1 MDFNVTTDKYKQEAY
16 DLIKSIY
23 KFIPFYNQI
32 KGTYL
37 GVQFILNTM
46 GLCVSITELWSDK
59 TNINNFSTDA
69 VYYREDEINAV
80 RKFIQD
86 IGEDGKKLTDI
97 VLDTA
102 YLNNL
107 YLTSKFD
114 VDIHQAKNIKLADFY
129 GMADTIVDT
138 IMQIRP
144 VTRCLRKLYYF
155 FTINTDLHFCY
166 NYNGDGVQIEDNN
179 KPDDKY
185 GLKIRTFHYIWDV
198 TNRNSEHLIDYDS
211 NTQLLNYIK
220 LPYLSLAAK
229 YRQRFTDD
237 GVPIQPPAYTN
248 DLPNTFKNT
257 YFNLY
262 KLGNKLKASGR
273 MTFRFKLYIRKKTEY
288 NFKFNP
294 EYPEYYQYVLLIDPG
309 DGVVIESYDQGIIIK
324 FNGYVK
330 RLLSATIKNDSIDNY
345 DIYLATTFS
354 MVLGTD
360 YVYQNVF
367 FDDEP
372 INWDMD
378 RLLKRCPGYIFE
390 SSSKADP
397 WFIKFENAP
406 DDENEPV
413 ILYEKDFFNK

>member
-59 TNINNFSTDA
+59 TNINNFSTDT

-155 FTINTDLHFCY
+155 FTINTDLHFRY
-166 NYNGDGVQIEDNN
+166 NYNGDGVHVNEEQ
-179 KPDDKY
+179 PDDKY

-198 TNRNSEHLIDYDS
+198 TNRNGGHLIDYDS

-220 LPYLSLAAK
+220 LPYMSLAAK
-229 YRQRFTDD
+229 CHDPQDSI
-237 GVPIQPPAYTN
+237 PEKTN
-248 DLPNTFKNT
+248 EFNNTFKNT

-262 KLGNKLKASGR
+262 KLGNKLKVSGQI
-273 MTFRFKLYIRKKTEY
+273 TFRFRLYVRKKTNY
-288 NFKFNP
+288 DFNDMP
-294 EYPEYYQYVLLIDPG
+294 SQFILLISPG
-309 DGVVIESYDQGIIIK
+309 DGVIIESYDQGIIIK

-330 RLLSATIKNDSIDNY
+330 RLLASAGIGSDNIDDY
-345 DIYLATTFS
+345 DIYLATVVS

-360 YVYQNVF
+360 YVYQP
-367 FDDEP
+367 DED

-378 RLLKRCPGYIFE
+378 ILLNRYPGLITE
-390 SSSKADP
+390 DSTKVEP
-397 WFIKFENAP
+397 VFIKAEGSN
-406 DDENEPV
+406 D
-413 ILYEKDFFNK
+413 ILLYEADYFNV

>member
-97 VLDTA
+97 ALDTA

-155 FTINTDLHFCY
+155 FTINTDLHFRY

-179 KPDDKY
+179 QPDDKY

-198 TNRNSEHLIDYDS
+198 TNRNGEHLIDYDS

-229 YRQRFTDD
+229 YHQ
-237 GVPIQPPAYTN
+237 QPDNDPPEYTN

-262 KLGNKLKASGR
+262 KLGNKLKVSGQI
-273 MTFRFKLYIRKKTEY
+273 TFRFRLYVRKKTNY
-288 NFKFNP
+288 DFNDMP
-294 EYPEYYQYVLLIDPG
+294 SQFILLISPG

-330 RLLSATIKNDSIDNY
+330 RLLSTAIQNDNINDY
-345 DIYLATTFS
+345 DIYLATVVS

-360 YVYQNVF
+360 YVYQTEE
-367 FDDEP
+367 D

-378 RLLKRCPGYIFE
+378 RLLNRYPGLITEDSTKVEPF
-390 SSSKADP
+390 
-397 WFIKFENAP
+397 FIEAEGS
-406 DDENEPV
+406 DD
-413 ILYEKDFFNK
+413 ILLYETDYFNV

>member
-59 TNINNFSTDA
+59 TNINNFSTDT

-155 FTINTDLHFCY
+155 FTINTDLHFRY
-166 NYNGDGVQIEDNN
+166 NYNGDGVHVNEDQ
-179 KPDDKY
+179 PDDKY

-198 TNRNSEHLIDYDS
+198 TNRNGGHLIDYDS

-220 LPYLSLAAK
+220 LPYMSLAAK
-229 YRQRFTDD
+229 CHDPQDSI
-237 GVPIQPPAYTN
+237 PEKTN
-248 DLPNTFKNT
+248 EFNNTFKNT

-262 KLGNKLKASGR
+262 KLGNKLKVSGQI
-273 MTFRFKLYIRKKTEY
+273 TFRFRLYVRKKTNY
-288 NFKFNP
+288 DFNDMP
-294 EYPEYYQYVLLIDPG
+294 SQFILLISPG
-309 DGVVIESYDQGIIIK
+309 DGVVIESYNQGIIIK

-330 RLLSATIKNDSIDNY
+330 RLLASAGIGSDNIDDY
-345 DIYLATTFS
+345 DIYLATAVS

-360 YVYQNVF
+360 YVYQP
-367 FDDEP
+367 DED

-378 RLLKRCPGYIFE
+378 ILLNRYPGLITE
-390 SSSKADP
+390 DSTKVEP
-397 WFIKFENAP
+397 VFIKAEGSN
-406 DDENEPV
+406 D
-413 ILYEKDFFNK
+413 ILLYEADYFNV

>member
-59 TNINNFSTDA
+59 TNINNFSTDT

-155 FTINTDLHFCY
+155 FTINTNLHFRY

-179 KPDDKY
+179 QPDDKY

-198 TNRNSEHLIDYDS
+198 TNRNGNHLIDYDS

-220 LPYLSLAAK
+220 LPYMSLAAK
-229 YRQRFTDD
+229 CHDPQDSI
-237 GVPIQPPAYTN
+237 PEKTN
-248 DLPNTFKNT
+248 EFNNTFKNT

-262 KLGNKLKASGR
+262 KLGNKLKVSGQI
-273 MTFRFKLYIRKKTEY
+273 TFRFRLYVRKKTNY
-288 NFKFNP
+288 DFNDMP
-294 EYPEYYQYVLLIDPG
+294 SQFILLISPG
-309 DGVVIESYDQGIIIK
+309 DGVIIESYDQGIIIK

-330 RLLSATIKNDSIDNY
+330 RLLASAGIGSDNIDDY
-345 DIYLATTFS
+345 DIYLATVVS

-360 YVYQNVF
+360 YVYQP
-367 FDDEP
+367 DED

-378 RLLKRCPGYIFE
+378 ILLNRYPGLITE
-390 SSSKADP
+390 DSTKVEP
-397 WFIKFENAP
+397 VFIKAEGSN
-406 DDENEPV
+406 D
-413 ILYEKDFFNK
+413 ILLYETDYFNV

>member
-59 TNINNFSTDA
+59 TNINNFSTDT

-155 FTINTDLHFCY
+155 FTINTNLHFRY
-166 NYNGDGVQIEDNN
+166 NYNGDGVHVNEEQ
-179 KPDDKY
+179 PDDKY

-198 TNRNSEHLIDYDS
+198 TNRNGNHLIDYDS

-220 LPYLSLAAK
+220 LPYMSLAAK
-229 YRQRFTDD
+229 CHDPQDSM
-237 GVPIQPPAYTN
+237 PEKTN
-248 DLPNTFKNT
+248 EFDNTFKNT

-262 KLGNKLKASGR
+262 KLGNKLKVSGQI
-273 MTFRFKLYIRKKTEY
+273 TFRFRLYVRKKTNY
-288 NFKFNP
+288 DFNDMP
-294 EYPEYYQYVLLIDPG
+294 SQFILLISPG

-330 RLLSATIKNDSIDNY
+330 RLLASAGIGSDNIDDY
-345 DIYLATTFS
+345 DIYLATVVS
-354 MVLGTD
+354 IVLGTD
-360 YVYQNVF
+360 YVYQTEE
-367 FDDEP
+367 D

-378 RLLKRCPGYIFE
+378 RLLNRFPGFIFE
-390 SSSKADP
+390 KSNKKDP
-397 WFIKFENAP
+397 IFIKFEDAIDNIPTA
-406 DDENEPV
+406 
-413 ILYEKDFFNK
+413 LYEKNEFNV

>member
-59 TNINNFSTDA
+59 TNINNFSTDT

-155 FTINTDLHFCY
+155 FTINTNLHFRY
-166 NYNGDGVQIEDNN
+166 NYNGDGVHVNEEQ
-179 KPDDKY
+179 PDDKY

-198 TNRNSEHLIDYDS
+198 TNRNGNHLIDYDS

-220 LPYLSLAAK
+220 LPYMSLAAK
-229 YRQRFTDD
+229 CHDPQDSM
-237 GVPIQPPAYTN
+237 PEKTN
-248 DLPNTFKNT
+248 EFDNTFKNT

-262 KLGNKLKASGR
+262 KLGNKLKVSGQI
-273 MTFRFKLYIRKKTEY
+273 TFRFRLYVRKKTNY
-288 NFKFNP
+288 DFNDMP
-294 EYPEYYQYVLLIDPG
+294 SQFILLISPG

-330 RLLSATIKNDSIDNY
+330 RLLASAGIGSDNIDDY
-345 DIYLATTFS
+345 DIYLATVVS

-360 YVYQNVF
+360 YVYQTEE
-367 FDDEP
+367 D

-378 RLLKRCPGYIFE
+378 RLLNRFPGFIFE
-390 SSSKADP
+390 KSNKKDP
-397 WFIKFENAP
+397 IFIKFEDAIDNIPTA
-406 DDENEPV
+406 
-413 ILYEKDFFNK
+413 LYEKNEFNV

>member
-179 KPDDKY
+179 QPDDKY

-198 TNRNSEHLIDYDS
+198 TNRNGEHLIDYDS

-229 YRQRFTDD
+229 YRPRFTD
-237 GVPIQPPAYTN
+237 GGEPILPPEYTN

-309 DGVVIESYDQGIIIK
+309 DGVVIESYDQGIIIS

-330 RLLSATIKNDSIDNY
+330 RLLSSAGIGSDNINDY

-360 YVYQNVF
+360 YVYQIMYLDN
-367 FDDEP
+367 EP

-378 RLLKRCPGYIFE
+378 RLLNRYPGLITE
-390 SSSKADP
+390 DSTKVEPD
-397 WFIKFENAP
+397 FIEAEGSN
-406 DDENEPV
+406 D
-413 ILYEKDFFNK
+413 ILLYETDYFNV

>member
-59 TNINNFSTDA
+59 TNINNFSTDT

-155 FTINTDLHFCY
+155 FTINTDLHFRY
-166 NYNGDGVQIEDNN
+166 NYNGDGVHVNEEQ
-179 KPDDKY
+179 PDDKY

-198 TNRNSEHLIDYDS
+198 TNRNGGHLIDYDS

-220 LPYLSLAAK
+220 LPYMSLAAK
-229 YRQRFTDD
+229 CHDPQDSI
-237 GVPIQPPAYTN
+237 PEKTN
-248 DLPNTFKNT
+248 EFNNTFKNT

-262 KLGNKLKASGR
+262 KLGNKLKVSGQI
-273 MTFRFKLYIRKKTEY
+273 TFRFRLYVRKKTNY
-288 NFKFNP
+288 DFNDMP
-294 EYPEYYQYVLLIDPG
+294 SQFILLISPG

-330 RLLSATIKNDSIDNY
+330 RLLSSAGIGSDNIDDY
-345 DIYLATTFS
+345 DIYLATVVS

-360 YVYQNVF
+360 YVYQTEE
-367 FDDEP
+367 D

-378 RLLKRCPGYIFE
+378 RLLNRYPGLIAE
-390 SSSKADP
+390 DSTKV
-397 WFIKFENAP
+397 
-406 DDENEPV
+406 EPV
-413 ILYEKDFFNK
+413 FIEAEGSNDILLYETDYFNV

>member
-59 TNINNFSTDA
+59 TNINNFSADT

-114 VDIHQAKNIKLADFY
+114 IDIHQAKNIKLADFY
-129 GMADTIVDT
+129 GMAGTIVDT

-155 FTINTDLHFCY
+155 FTINTDLHFRY

-179 KPDDKY
+179 QPDDKY

-198 TNRNSEHLIDYDS
+198 TNRNGDHLIDYDS

-220 LPYLSLAAK
+220 LPYMSLAAK
-229 YRQRFTDD
+229 CHDPQDSI
-237 GVPIQPPAYTN
+237 PEYTN
-248 DLPNTFKNT
+248 EFKNTFKNT

-288 NFKFNP
+288 NFKFDP
-294 EYPEYYQYVLLIDPG
+294 EYPEYYQYILLLAPG

-330 RLLSATIKNDSIDNY
+330 RLLSSAGIGSDNIDDY

-360 YVYQNVF
+360 YVYQIVD
-367 FDDEP
+367 FDKEP

-378 RLLKRCPGYIFE
+378 RLLNRYPGLITE
-390 SSSKADP
+390 VSTNVEPD
-397 WFIKFENAP
+397 FIEAEGSH
-406 DDENEPV
+406 D
-413 ILYEKDFFNK
+413 ILLYETDYFNV

>member
-59 TNINNFSTDA
+59 TNINNFSTDT

-97 VLDTA
+97 ALDTA

-155 FTINTDLHFCY
+155 FTINTDLHFRY
-166 NYNGDGVQIEDNN
+166 NYNGDGVHVNEEQ
-179 KPDDKY
+179 PDDKY

-198 TNRNSEHLIDYDS
+198 TNRNGGHLIDYDS
-211 NTQLLNYIK
+211 NTKLLNYIK
-220 LPYLSLAAK
+220 LPYMSLAAK
-229 YRQRFTDD
+229 CHDPLDPQD
-237 GVPIQPPAYTN
+237 PMPEKTN
-248 DLPNTFKNT
+248 DFKNTFKNT

-262 KLGNKLKASGR
+262 KLGNKLKVSGQI
-273 MTFRFKLYIRKKTEY
+273 TFRFRLYVRKKTNY
-288 NFKFNP
+288 DFNDMP
-294 EYPEYYQYVLLIDPG
+294 SQYILLISPG
-309 DGVVIESYDQGIIIK
+309 DGVVIESYEQGIIIK

-330 RLLSATIKNDSIDNY
+330 RLLSTAIQNDNINDY
-345 DIYLATTFS
+345 DIYLATVVS

-360 YVYQNVF
+360 YVYQTEE
-367 FDDEP
+367 D

-378 RLLKRCPGYIFE
+378 RLLNRYPGLITEDSTKVQPF
-390 SSSKADP
+390 
-397 WFIKFENAP
+397 FIKAEGSE
-406 DDENEPV
+406 D
-413 ILYEKDFFNK
+413 ILLYETDYFNV

>member
-59 TNINNFSTDA
+59 TNINNFSTDT

-97 VLDTA
+97 ALDTA

-155 FTINTDLHFCY
+155 FTINTDLHFRY
-166 NYNGDGVQIEDNN
+166 NYNGDGVHVNEEQ
-179 KPDDKY
+179 PDDKY

-198 TNRNSEHLIDYDS
+198 TNRNGGHLIDYDS

-220 LPYLSLAAK
+220 LPYMSLAAK
-229 YRQRFTDD
+229 CHDHLDPQD
-237 GVPIQPPAYTN
+237 PMPEKTN
-248 DLPNTFKNT
+248 DFKNTFKNT

-262 KLGNKLKASGR
+262 KLGNKLKVSGQV
-273 MTFRFKLYIRKKTEY
+273 TFRFRLYVRKKTNY
-288 NFKFNP
+288 DFNDMP
-294 EYPEYYQYVLLIDPG
+294 SQFILLISPG
-309 DGVVIESYDQGIIIK
+309 DGVVIESYEQGIIIK

-330 RLLSATIKNDSIDNY
+330 RLLSTAIQNDNINDY
-345 DIYLATTFS
+345 DIYLATVVS

-360 YVYQNVF
+360 YVYQTEE
-367 FDDEP
+367 D

-378 RLLKRCPGYIFE
+378 RLLNRYPGLITEDSTKVEPF
-390 SSSKADP
+390 
-397 WFIKFENAP
+397 FIEAEGS
-406 DDENEPV
+406 DD
-413 ILYEKDFFNK
+413 ILLYETDYFNV

>member
-59 TNINNFSTDA
+59 TNINNFSTDT

-155 FTINTDLHFCY
+155 FTINTDLHFRY
-166 NYNGDGVQIEDNN
+166 NYNGDGVHVNEEQ
-179 KPDDKY
+179 PDDKY

-198 TNRNSEHLIDYDS
+198 TNRNGNHLIDYDS

-220 LPYLSLAAK
+220 LPYMSLAAK
-229 YRQRFTDD
+229 CHDPQDSI
-237 GVPIQPPAYTN
+237 PEKTN
-248 DLPNTFKNT
+248 EFNNTFKNT

-262 KLGNKLKASGR
+262 KLGNKLKVSGQI
-273 MTFRFKLYIRKKTEY
+273 TFRFRLYVRKKTNYE
-288 NFKFNP
+288 FNDMP
-294 EYPEYYQYVLLIDPG
+294 SQFILLISPG

-330 RLLSATIKNDSIDNY
+330 RLLASAGIGSDNIDDY
-345 DIYLATTFS
+345 DIYLATVVS

-360 YVYQNVF
+360 YVYQP
-367 FDDEP
+367 DED

-378 RLLKRCPGYIFE
+378 ILLNRYPGLITE
-390 SSSKADP
+390 DSTKVEP
-397 WFIKFENAP
+397 VFIKAEGSN
-406 DDENEPV
+406 D
-413 ILYEKDFFNK
+413 ILLYETDYFNV

>member
-59 TNINNFSTDA
+59 TNINNFSTDT

-155 FTINTDLHFCY
+155 FTINTNLHFRY

-179 KPDDKY
+179 QPDDKY

-198 TNRNSEHLIDYDS
+198 TNRNGNHLIDYDS

-229 YRQRFTDD
+229 YHQHPDNN
-237 GVPIQPPAYTN
+237 PPEYTN

-262 KLGNKLKASGR
+262 KLGNKLKVSGQI
-273 MTFRFKLYIRKKTEY
+273 TFRFRLYVRKKTNY
-288 NFKFNP
+288 DFNDMP
-294 EYPEYYQYVLLIDPG
+294 SQFILLISPG

-330 RLLSATIKNDSIDNY
+330 RLLASAGIGSDNIDDY
-345 DIYLATTFS
+345 DIYLATIVS

-360 YVYQNVF
+360 YVYQTEE
-367 FDDEP
+367 D

-378 RLLKRCPGYIFE
+378 RLLNRYPGYIFE

-397 WFIKFENAP
+397 WFIKLEDAP
-406 DDENEPV
+406 ADENEPV
-413 ILYEKDFFNK
+413 ILYEKDLFNK

>member
-16 DLIKSIY
+16 NLIKSIY

-59 TNINNFSTDA
+59 TNINNFSTDT

-97 VLDTA
+97 TLDTA

-155 FTINTDLHFCY
+155 FTINTDLHFRY
-166 NYNGDGVQIEDNN
+166 NYNGDGVQIEDNDQ
-179 KPDDKY
+179 PDDKY

-198 TNRNSEHLIDYDS
+198 TNRNGNHLIDYDS
-211 NTQLLNYIK
+211 NTKLLNYIK
-220 LPYLSLAAK
+220 LPYMSLAAK
-229 YRQRFTDD
+229 YHQRFTDE
-237 GVPIQPPAYTN
+237 GEQIPSLEYTN

-262 KLGNKLKASGR
+262 KLGNKLKVSGR
-273 MTFRFKLYIRKKTEY
+273 VTFRFRLYVRKKTNY
-288 NFKFNP
+288 DFNNMP
-294 EYPEYYQYVLLIDPG
+294 SQFILLISPG
-309 DGVVIESYDQGIIIK
+309 DGVIIESYDQGIIIN

-330 RLLSATIKNDSIDNY
+330 RLLSATIENDSIDDY
-345 DIYLATTFS
+345 DIYLATAVS

-360 YVYQNVF
+360 YVYQTEE
-367 FDDEP
+367 D

-378 RLLKRCPGYIFE
+378 RLLNRFPGFIFE
-390 SSSKADP
+390 KSNKKDP
-397 WFIKFENAP
+397 IFIKFENAIDNVP
-406 DDENEPV
+406 TT
-413 ILYEKDFFNK
+413 LYEKNEFNV

>member
-59 TNINNFSTDA
+59 TNINNFSTDT

-155 FTINTDLHFCY
+155 FTINTNLHFRY
-166 NYNGDGVQIEDNN
+166 NYNGDGVHVNEEQ
-179 KPDDKY
+179 PDDKY

-198 TNRNSEHLIDYDS
+198 TNRNGNHLIDYDS

-220 LPYLSLAAK
+220 LPYMSLAAK
-229 YRQRFTDD
+229 CHDPQDSI
-237 GVPIQPPAYTN
+237 PEKTN
-248 DLPNTFKNT
+248 EFNNTFKNT

-262 KLGNKLKASGR
+262 KLGNKLKVSGQI
-273 MTFRFKLYIRKKTEY
+273 TFRFRLYVRKKTNY
-288 NFKFNP
+288 DFNDMP
-294 EYPEYYQYVLLIDPG
+294 SQFILLISPG
-309 DGVVIESYDQGIIIK
+309 DGVIIESYDQGIIIK

-330 RLLSATIKNDSIDNY
+330 RLLASAGIGSDNIDDY
-345 DIYLATTFS
+345 DIYLATVVS

-360 YVYQNVF
+360 YVYQP
-367 FDDEP
+367 DED

-378 RLLKRCPGYIFE
+378 ILLNRYPGLITE
-390 SSSKADP
+390 DSTKVEP
-397 WFIKFENAP
+397 VFIKAEGSN
-406 DDENEPV
+406 D
-413 ILYEKDFFNK
+413 ILLYETDYFNV